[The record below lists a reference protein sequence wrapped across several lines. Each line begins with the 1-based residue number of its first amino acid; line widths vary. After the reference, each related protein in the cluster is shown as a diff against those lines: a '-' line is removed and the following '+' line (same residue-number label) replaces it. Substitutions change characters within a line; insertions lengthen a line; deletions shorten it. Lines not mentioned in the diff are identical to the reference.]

1 MFEGYSLLNVDMSQ
15 KSAILKVALPPLNF
29 IVLIFLQL
37 TDTLGT
43 VKYVYNKSTEPL
55 FKPN

>member
-1 MFEGYSLLNVDMSQ
+1 MKKHNCFFKTSVKYNC
-15 KSAILKVALPPLNF
+15 PPLNF

-43 VKYVYNKSTEPL
+43 VKYVYNYSTANQ
-55 FKPN
+55 K